1 MASSKEDFGL
11 RRQQRHAF
19 KHMPSSMPR
28 QMMISWMV
36 MGRAP
41 SPETKIKKGMEII
54 ILVVMA
60 IKTMMIIIVF
70 LYNLSS

>member
-1 MASSKEDFGL
+1 MASSKEDFGF

-36 MGRAP
+36 MGRVP
-41 SPETKIKKGMEII
+41 SPETKDKKKGDGN
-54 ILVVMA
+54 
-60 IKTMMIIIVF
+60 
-70 LYNLSS
+70 YNSGGYGNKNDDDYYCVPL